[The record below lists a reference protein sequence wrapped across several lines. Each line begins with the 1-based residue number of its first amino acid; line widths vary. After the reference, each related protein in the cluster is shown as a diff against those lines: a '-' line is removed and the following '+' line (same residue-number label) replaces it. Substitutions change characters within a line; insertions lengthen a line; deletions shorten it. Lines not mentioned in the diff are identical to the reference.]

1 MLSCYQLGLYY
12 AIMIADTMVQESLDI
27 KMVLQD
33 RKLMSDP
40 YTKRILW
47 YLFAGSRG
55 GTNRV
60 NIIELLKEHPYNIN
74 QLAEALKLDYKAI
87 QYHISVLEKDN
98 IISRMGEKYGVQYFL
113 SNYLEANIDAFNEIR
128 SQMRSMKI

>member
-1 MLSCYQLGLYY
+1 MLSCYQLGLYG
-12 AIMIADTMVQESLDI
+12 AIMIADIMTQKSLDTNMI
-27 KMVLQD
+27 FQH

-40 YTKRILW
+40 NTKRVLW

-74 QLAEALKLDYKAI
+74 QLAETLKLDYKAI
-87 QYHISVLEKDN
+87 QHHISVLEKEN
-98 IISRMGEKYGVQYFL
+98 IISRVGEKYGVQYFL

-128 SQMRSMKI
+128 SQMR